1 MAWEE
6 YDHQAVRCPPHAV
19 EAAEVSKA
27 LLMMQKSAAHQPSQV
42 IDELHFS
49 FLIFSSDKVCHLRLL
64 VQPDQISLRPSHVF
78 RDESTV
84 APTPCQYSI
93 QVRRQLWVV
102 FQHQQPAM
110 LLA

>member
-6 YDHQAVRCPPHAV
+6 YDHQAVRSCPRHAV

-42 IDELHFS
+42 IDELRFS
-49 FLIFSSDKVCHLRLL
+49 FLIFSSDKVCHLHLP
-64 VQPDQISLRPSHVF
+64 VQSDQISLRPVHVF

-84 APTPCQYSI
+84 APTPRLYSL
-93 QVRRQLWVV
+93 QARRQLRIV
-102 FQHQQPAM
+102 F
-110 LLA
+110 